1 MGQAG
6 NWGSPIRWGKTS
18 PNSRYTLYTGN
29 SVEIPKVKW
38 ARPLE
43 LPPKLISWSYDL
55 YQLMKTSPVEA
66 AQTFPFTRAKTQGE
80 KI

>member
-6 NWGSPIRWGKTS
+6 NWGSPIRWGKIITKLQV
-18 PNSRYTLYTGN
+18 PRD
-29 SVEIPKVKW
+29 SVEIPKVNW
-38 ARPLE
+38 TRPLE

-66 AQTFPFTRAKTQGE
+66 SQTFPFTRAKTQGE